1 MKKETRG
8 NKKGNPNGAGRKPRS
23 IAAERTSISIEKD
36 LKSIAKKHFRNIT
49 ADANEGMRIIYKQK
63 GWV

>member
-1 MKKETRG
+1 MEKSNSEISKR
-8 NKKGNPNGAGRKPRS
+8 NPRGAGRKPRS
-23 IAAERTSISIEKD
+23 IEAERTSISIEKD

-49 ADANEGMRIIYKQK
+49 ADVNEGMRIIYQQK